1 MLQAIRSRAGSLVVK
16 VLFGLLILTFGVW
29 GIGDI
34 FRNRPADTVIVT
46 VGDQKIHGEELQAA
60 VRRELDRLREEV
72 GTAIDAQR
80 AKKMGIVDSVLEA
93 LIDRSVADQ
102 EAVRL
107 RLDVSDE
114 VIRGAV
120 ADNPRFRA
128 PDGRFDRALF
138 NAVLAQSHLNEDQFV
153 AMMRRDIPLDDLL
166 QALTAGAAAPQSLT
180 DPLYRYRNEKRVADM
195 VTLSTAEAGDVG
207 QPSETELTGFYD
219 THQDLF
225 RTPEYRGFT
234 LVSLSPSDIEGIEIP
249 EAKLKEEFDQRQDEL
264 QLPEQREVQQI
275 LAPSEEKAK
284 EAAAALAAGKDWK
297 DVATTIAGQ
306 DPETIELGLMRR
318 NEMPKMLS
326 DIVFD
331 LPLNTASEPVK
342 TPLGWHI
349 LRVVKIEAPVIQTY
363 EQAKPKLEA
372 ELSREE
378 AEDRIY
384 KITNRI
390 DDALAS
396 GASLED
402 VAAKFRL
409 KTTLVA
415 DADLKG
421 TDLERKPVALPLP
434 ANAVLKLVFATGEGR
449 TSRVTEGPDGG
460 ILAVRVS
467 KVTAPAVKPLAEV
480 KDQAIEGWQAGKRRE
495 KVARTAEELAAA
507 VKPDIGL
514 AAVAAERG
522 FKAATSP
529 PLSRQPSRDET
540 TPTPPAL
547 LAKLF
552 AAKPGQ
558 VVTAADA
565 SRSYVAQLTKVEI
578 PETPPPDIVKNLG
591 RELTEAMRGDL
602 VAEYTQALRRRV
614 PVEIRSE
621 AVDRLF

>member
-34 FRNRPADTVIVT
+34 FRNRATDTAIAT
-46 VGDQKIHGEELQAA
+46 VGDQTIRGDELQAA
-60 VRRELDRLREEV
+60 VRRELDRLRERF
-72 GTAIDAQR
+72 GAAIDLQQ
-80 AKKMGIVDSVLEA
+80 AKKLGIIDTILEA
-93 LIDRSVADQ
+93 LIDRRVADQ
-102 EAVRL
+102 EAARL

-120 ADNPRFRA
+120 TDNPRFRS
-128 PDGRFDRALF
+128 PDGHFDRALF
-138 NAVLAQSHLNEDQFV
+138 NAVLAQSRLNEDQFV
-153 AMMRRDIPLDDLL
+153 AMMRRDIPRNDLL
-166 QALTAGAAAPQSLT
+166 QALSAGAAAPPSLV
-180 DPLYRYRNEKRVADM
+180 DPLYRYRNEKRVAEI
-195 VTLSTAEAGDVG
+195 VALSTAEAGDVG
-207 QPSETELTGFYD
+207 QPSETELTAFYD

-234 LVSLSPSDIEGIEIP
+234 LVSLTPPDIEGIEIP
-249 EAKLKEEFDQRQDEL
+249 EAKLKEEFDQRQEEF

-284 EAAAALAAGKDWK
+284 EAAAALVAGKDWK
-297 DVATTIAGQ
+297 NVATTIAGQ

-318 NEMPKMLS
+318 EEMPKVLS
-326 DIVFD
+326 DIAFD

-349 LRVVKIEAPVIQTY
+349 LRVVKIETPVNQTY
-363 EQAKPKLEA
+363 EQARPKLEA

-384 KITNRI
+384 KIANRV

-402 VAAKFRL
+402 IAAKFGL
-409 KTTLVA
+409 KTTQVA
-415 DADLKG
+415 AADLSG

-434 ANAVLKLVFATGEGR
+434 AEAVLKLVFATGEGR
-449 TSRVTEGPDGG
+449 TSRVTESPGGG
-460 ILAVRVS
+460 IFAVRVS
-467 KVTAPAVKPLAEV
+467 KVTLPAVKPLAEV
-480 KDQAIEGWQAGKRRE
+480 KDQAVEAWQADKRRE
-495 KVARTAEELAAA
+495 KVASMAEELAAA

-514 AAVAAERG
+514 AAVAAARG
-522 FKAATSP
+522 IKAATSP
-529 PLSRQPSRDET
+529 PLPRRPNRDDT
-540 TPTPPAL
+540 TPSVL
-547 LAKLF
+547 FAKLF
-552 AAKPGQ
+552 AAQPGE

-565 SRSYVAQLTKVEI
+565 TGSYIAQLTKVEI
-578 PETPPPDIVKNLG
+578 PDAPPQNVETDLG
-591 RELTEAMRGDL
+591 RELTAAMRADL
-602 VAEYTQALRRRV
+602 TEEYTQALRRRF
-614 PVEIRSE
+614 PVEIRRE